1 MDDNLKAPLVVF
13 NLTVGL
19 YMLFRIFTAKNMH
32 MSFGAIFTHLLIG
45 AVVGLVLGG
54 ITFFVMRKK

>member
-19 YMLFRIFTAKNMH
+19 YMLFRLFTAPKWM
-32 MSFGAIFTHLLIG
+32 MPIGTMFTHFLIG
-45 AVVGLVLGG
+45 AAIGLVLAG
-54 ITFFVMRKK
+54 ITFFVMRRK